1 MGLDERKYLIL
12 RAIIDDYITTAVPV
26 GSRTVS
32 NKSGVG
38 YSPATIRNEMS
49 DLEDLGYLAS
59 PHISAGRIP
68 SPKAYRLYVD
78 RLLKVSELSHEEA
91 EFMRRHIAS
100 RTAQVDSVLEA
111 AAQALSNVTRYTA
124 LVAGPSV
131 STLRIKRV
139 QLVQV
144 DDQTALMVVVTSA
157 GIIKDT
163 LLRVPEGLNSD
174 ILHNLSE
181 TITQAL
187 ADQPLSEIRQKFAEV
202 FRDLR
207 ENRKLFAS
215 ILNALETSLQDEKKN
230 KVVVGG
236 PANLLHYPEY
246 SDVKRA
252 RNFLNVLES
261 REKLYPLLRSGGSM
275 EVSIKIGPEMGVPEL
290 NDCSIVTATYR
301 VNDETTGTLGIL
313 GPTRMHYGH
322 VIAALGYMG
331 KLLTKILSAQSNGI
345 KKNDECPAVHNGG
358 QNGKDQV
365 EKERGEKSLE

>member
-1 MGLDERKYLIL
+1 MALDERKYLIL
-12 RAIIDDYITTAVPV
+12 RAIIDDYISTAIPV

-38 YSPATIRNEMS
+38 FSPATIRNEMS
-49 DLEDLGYLAS
+49 DLEELGYLAS

-78 RLLKVSELSHEEA
+78 RLLKVGELNREEA
-91 EFMRRHIAS
+91 EFMRQHISARS
-100 RTAQVDSVLEA
+100 AQVDSVLEA

-139 QLVQV
+139 QLVPV

-163 LLRVPEGLNSD
+163 LLRVPEGLNPD

-207 ENRKLFAS
+207 ENRKLFAGVM
-215 ILNALETSLQDEKKN
+215 NALENRLQDEEKN
-230 KVVVGG
+230 QLVVGG
-236 PANLLHYPEY
+236 PGNLLHYPEY
-246 SDVKRA
+246 SDVNRA
-252 RNFLNVLES
+252 RDFLSVLES
-261 REKLYPLLRSGGSM
+261 RDKLFPLLRGGGSM
-275 EVSIKIGPEMGVPEL
+275 EVSIRIGPEMGVPEL
-290 NDCSIVTATYR
+290 SDCSIVTATYR
-301 VNDETTGTLGIL
+301 VDDETTGTLGIL

-331 KLLTKILSAQSNGI
+331 RLLTNILS
-345 KKNDECPAVHNGG
+345 DEP
-358 QNGKDQV
+358 
-365 EKERGEKSLE
+365 KEDGE